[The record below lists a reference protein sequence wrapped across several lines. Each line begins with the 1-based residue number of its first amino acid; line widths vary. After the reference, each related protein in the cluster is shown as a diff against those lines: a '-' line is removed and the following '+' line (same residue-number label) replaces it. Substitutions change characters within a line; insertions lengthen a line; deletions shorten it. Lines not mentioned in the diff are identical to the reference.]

1 MSQANYEAHGRSEID
16 YSMLDSSRTGKAG
29 EADIIIGIGVAE
41 EENYRTIK
49 VSKNKVNGWH
59 GSIVMYMD
67 RERVLYE

>member
-1 MSQANYEAHGRSEID
+1 
-16 YSMLDSSRTGKAG
+16 MLDSSRTGKAG

-67 RERVLYE
+67 RESLNRRDETII